1 MAKPRWLRRAIP
13 IFGIILFLTDTG
25 SDSYV
30 GISLILRCHIKY
42 GVSVLSFFYL
52 PGLLSGGIFFHIF
65 LDDQSIFVK
74 YCDHCC
80 AHLAAFLLGT
90 FLGPFIFV
98 PGALYLLVKAA
109 IDIDDDDNQGTAK
122 A

>member
-42 GVSVLSFFYL
+42 GVGVLSFFYL
-52 PGLLSGGIFFHIF
+52 PGLLSGGILFYGF
-65 LDDQSIFVK
+65 LHDQSIFDK

-80 AHLAAFLLGT
+80 AKFAVFLLGT
-90 FLGPFIFV
+90 LLGPFVFV

-109 IDIDDDDNQGTAK
+109 IDIDDDSNQRYAK
-122 A
+122 L